1 MEVAVGEISARVLTE
16 PKPIVT
22 EVCKNKE
29 VTVLKEKLL
38 ETNKKIMPYAL
49 TLVGSY
55 ADAEDLCQTTMMK
68 LIENQDKFLQSN
80 TPNAYAKTILRKTI
94 LNYTKTIR
102 LKLKK

>member
-1 MEVAVGEISARVLTE
+1 MEVAVGETSARVLTE

-38 ETNKKIMPYAL
+38 ETNEKIMPYAL

-80 TPNAYAKTILRKTI
+80 TCL
-94 LNYTKTIR
+94 LYTSPSPR
-102 LKLKK
+102 DGLLPRMPSSA